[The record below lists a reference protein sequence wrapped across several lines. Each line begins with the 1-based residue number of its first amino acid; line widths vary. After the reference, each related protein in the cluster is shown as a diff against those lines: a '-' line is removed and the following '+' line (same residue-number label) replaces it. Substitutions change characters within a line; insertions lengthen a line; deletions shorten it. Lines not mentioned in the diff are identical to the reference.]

1 MNRELILL
9 IGSNIQPEKNIAR
22 ALDLLRR
29 QFTINRQ
36 SSIWETEPYH
46 SLGDNF
52 LNLAISIKTDMSRE
66 NLRSLLRKIEADLE
80 RVRTEDKFAPRTM
93 DIDIILDGELV
104 VDEKLWKFGFVAVPV
119 SQLEPNL
126 VSPTT
131 RLTLQQIARKLI
143 KKSRIVEYPAH
154 IE

>member
-104 VDEKLWKFGFVAVPV
+104 VDEKLWIFGFVAVPV